1 MLRRPDEEFVREGA
15 EKVTDKDIEK
25 VVGRADEVDRQFAA
39 RGPLKRFISDARML
53 MALLKDF
60 RTGNYRN
67 ALYGTIAAA
76 AFALIYVFNPFDII
90 PDVLPFI
97 GAVDDASVI
106 AACLMLIERDLF
118 KYRDWK
124 LKQPAVEIRRD
135 DADII

>member
-1 MLRRPDEEFVREGA
+1 MLRRPDEEYVKEGA

-124 LKQPAVEIRRD
+124 LKQPAVEIMRD
-135 DADII
+135 DADTI

>member
-1 MLRRPDEEFVREGA
+1 MFKKPDEEFVKEGA

-25 VVGRADEVDRQFAA
+25 VVSRADEVDRQFAS

-53 MALLKDF
+53 MALLKDY
-60 RTGNYRN
+60 RAGNYRT
-67 ALYGTIAAA
+67 ALFGTIAAA

-97 GAVDDASVI
+97 GAVDDASVV

-124 LKQPAVEIRRD
+124 IKQPGIDIRRD
-135 DADII
+135 GEGAL